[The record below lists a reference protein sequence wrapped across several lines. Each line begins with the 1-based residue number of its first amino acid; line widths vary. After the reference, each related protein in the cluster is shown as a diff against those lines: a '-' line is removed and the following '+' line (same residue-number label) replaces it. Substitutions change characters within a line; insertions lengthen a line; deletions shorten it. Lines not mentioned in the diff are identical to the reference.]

1 MDKNYVALTLR
12 STKQFCCTKPLLLSR
27 SQSGL
32 RSRQERGRDEV
43 VMRLVMR
50 IALVGGLCLLAFTA
64 AAASLAD
71 KAEANDQSFSA
82 SMRENYRARLNENV
96 VTIMAGSASGTDL
109 AIVQDIADVLDDGD
123 QLRVLPIVGKGPEQ
137 NIKDVLFLRGVDMG
151 ITQANILKHYAKT
164 GELGSNFI
172 DQVAYIAKLFNEEMH
187 ILVRSDVNDI
197 NELKGKAV
205 NFGAEGSGTEITGKL
220 VFEALGIDAKEMHL
234 SDADAVQKLK
244 SGEIAAMITVT
255 GKPAP
260 ALVNI
265 KEARG
270 LKFLTVP
277 YAKELE
283 DSYYPATLSHD
294 DYPELVPE
302 GQRVDTVAVCAVLIS
317 FNWDNDS
324 PRYARLTKFVD
335 RFFTNFDAFQNAPRH
350 PKWREVN
357 FAATLEGWH
366 RSPLAQAWIDN
377 ATKQVTNTASPD
389 HFDAFM
395 AQASRTSG
403 APISDAER
411 ADLFRAFLE
420 WNKSHS
426 NN

>member
-1 MDKNYVALTLR
+1 
-12 STKQFCCTKPLLLSR
+12 
-27 SQSGL
+27 
-32 RSRQERGRDEV
+32 
-43 VMRLVMR
+43 MRLVMR
-50 IALVGGLCLLAFTA
+50 LALVCGLCLLAFTA

-71 KAEANDQSFSA
+71 KAEAKNQSSSSA
-82 SMRENYRARLNENV
+82 STRDNYRARLNENV
-96 VTIMAGSASGTDL
+96 VTIMAGSSSGTDL

-151 ITQANILKHYAKT
+151 VTQANILKHYAKT
-164 GELGSNFI
+164 GELGANFI
-172 DQVAYIAKLFNEEMH
+172 DQVAYVAKLFNEEMH

-197 NELKGKAV
+197 QGLKGKAV

-220 VFEALGIDAKEMHL
+220 VFEALGINAKEMHL

-260 ALVNI
+260 ALANI
-265 KEARG
+265 KDARG

-283 DSYYPATLSHD
+283 DSYYPATLTHE
-294 DYPELVPE
+294 DYPELVAE
-302 GQRVDTVAVCAVLIS
+302 GQGVDTVAVCAVLVS

-335 RFFTNFDAFQNAPRH
+335 RFFTNFDSFQKAPRH

-377 ATKQVTNTASPD
+377 AAKQVTTTASRD

-420 WNKSHS
+420 WNKTH
-426 NN
+426 NNN

>member
-1 MDKNYVALTLR
+1 
-12 STKQFCCTKPLLLSR
+12 
-27 SQSGL
+27 
-32 RSRQERGRDEV
+32 
-43 VMRLVMR
+43 MRLVMR
-50 IALVGGLCLLAFTA
+50 IALACGLCLVALTA
-64 AAASLAD
+64 SAAPRAKD
-71 KAEANDQSFSA
+71 EPKAEAKNQPSA
-82 SMRENYRARLNENV
+82 ASTRGNYRARLNENV

-109 AIVQDIADVLDDGD
+109 AIVQDIADVLNDGD

-164 GELGSNFI
+164 GELGANFI
-172 DQVAYIAKLFNEEMH
+172 DQVAYVAKLFNEEMH
-187 ILVRSDVNDI
+187 ILVRSDVNNI
-197 NELKGKAV
+197 NELKGKPV

-260 ALVNI
+260 ALANI
-265 KEARG
+265 KDAHG
-270 LKFLTVP
+270 LKLLTVP

-283 DSYYPATLSHD
+283 DSYYPATLTHD
-294 DYPELVPE
+294 DYPDLVAE
-302 GQRVDTVAVCAVLIS
+302 GQRVDTVAVCAVLVS
-317 FNWDNDS
+317 FNWNNDS
-324 PRYARLTKFVD
+324 PRYARIAKFVD
-335 RFFTNFDAFQNAPRH
+335 RFFTNFDAFQKAPRH

-366 RSPLAQAWIDN
+366 RSPLAQAWIDR
-377 ATKQVTNTASPD
+377 AKQVTSTASSD
-389 HFDAFM
+389 NFDAFV

-403 APISDAER
+403 APISDAGR

-420 WNKSHS
+420 WNKTH
-426 NN
+426 NDN

>member
-1 MDKNYVALTLR
+1 
-12 STKQFCCTKPLLLSR
+12 
-27 SQSGL
+27 
-32 RSRQERGRDEV
+32 
-43 VMRLVMR
+43 MRLLMR
-50 IALVGGLCLLAFTA
+50 LALACGLCLLALTA
-64 AAASLAD
+64 AAAPRAKDEAKSEA
-71 KAEANDQSFSA
+71 KAEKTETKKQPSA
-82 SMRENYRARLNENV
+82 ASTRDSYRARLNENV

-109 AIVQDIADVLDDGD
+109 AIVQDIADVLNDGD
-123 QLRVLPIVGKGPEQ
+123 QLRILPIVGKGPEQ

-197 NELKGKAV
+197 QELKGKAV
-205 NFGAEGSGTEITGKL
+205 NFGTEGSGTEITGKL
-220 VFEALGIDAKEMHL
+220 VFEALGIDAKELHL

-260 ALVNI
+260 ALANI
-265 KEARG
+265 KDARG

-283 DSYYPATLSHD
+283 DSYYPATLTHD
-294 DYPELVPE
+294 DYPDLVAE
-302 GQRVDTVAVCAVLIS
+302 GQRVDTVAVCAVLVS

-324 PRYARLTKFVD
+324 PRYKRLTKFVD
-335 RFFTNFDAFQNAPRH
+335 RFFSNFDAFQKAPRH

-377 ATKQVTNTASPD
+377 AKQVTTTASRD
-389 HFDAFM
+389 HFDAFI
-395 AQASRTSG
+395 AQAQRTSG
-403 APISDAER
+403 APISEAER
-411 ADLFRAFLE
+411 ADLYRAFLE
-420 WNKSHS
+420 WNKAH
-426 NN
+426 NNN

>member
-1 MDKNYVALTLR
+1 
-12 STKQFCCTKPLLLSR
+12 
-27 SQSGL
+27 
-32 RSRQERGRDEV
+32 
-43 VMRLVMR
+43 MRLVMR
-50 IALVGGLCLLAFTA
+50 IALACGLCLLALTA
-64 AAASLAD
+64 VAGPRAKDGA
-71 KAEANDQSFSA
+71 KAEAKDQPSA
-82 SMRENYRARLNENV
+82 KSQPSAASTRESYRARLNENV

-109 AIVQDIADVLDDGD
+109 AIVQDIADVLNDGD
-123 QLRVLPIVGKGPEQ
+123 QLRITPIVGKGPEQ

-172 DQVAYIAKLFNEEMH
+172 DQVADIAKLFNEEMH

-197 NELKGKAV
+197 QELKSKAV

-260 ALVNI
+260 ALANI
-265 KEARG
+265 KDARG

-283 DSYYPATLSHD
+283 DSYYPATLTHD
-294 DYPELVPE
+294 DYPDLVPE
-302 GQRVDTVAVCAVLIS
+302 GQRVDTVAVCAVLVS
-317 FNWDNDS
+317 FNWNDDS
-324 PRYARLTKFVD
+324 PRYARLAKFVD
-335 RFFTNFDAFQNAPRH
+335 RFFTNFDAFQKAPRH

-366 RSPLAQAWIDN
+366 RSPLSQAWINNAKGVTSIASRDN
-377 ATKQVTNTASPD
+377 
-389 HFDAFM
+389 FDAFM
-395 AQASRTSG
+395 AQTQRTSG
-403 APISDAER
+403 TPMSDSER

-420 WNKSHS
+420 WTKSHS